1 MKLSG
6 IALLFLSLTNH
17 SSPHLCTSSSQVQ
30 PEIIKPSDSLSTARP
45 VEKSLK
51 FCCYHRCVS
60 WRQAVVYWRWDGA
73 NFHWAEDSPVQPLL
87 AVHKQEFLV
96 CACVHAKSVHACLF
110 VGTHKRVRGEK
121 QLAFIF
127 HWDTRNKNN
136 NRKKKYSTSS
146 SLRNRKGERGKHCQF
161 SCKNYHS
168 MYKNIMKNLEY
179 P

>member
-17 SSPHLCTSSSQVQ
+17 SFPHLYTKSSQVQ

-51 FCCYHRCVS
+51 FCYHCCLS

-73 NFHWAEDSPVQPLL
+73 NFHWAEDSRVQPLL

-96 CACVHAKSVHACLF
+96 CACVHAKSVHACLL
-110 VGTHKRVRGEK
+110 VGTHKRGGKR
-121 QLAFIF
+121 LAFVF
-127 HWDTRNKNN
+127 HSDTRNKNN
-136 NRKKKYSTSS
+136 DRKKKIQ
-146 SLRNRKGERGKHCQF
+146 RFIF
-161 SCKNYHS
+161 SEK
-168 MYKNIMKNLEY
+168 
-179 P
+179 

>member
-17 SSPHLCTSSSQVQ
+17 FSPHLCTKSSQVQ

-51 FCCYHRCVS
+51 FCCYHRSES

-73 NFHWAEDSPVQPLL
+73 NFHWAEDSRVQPLL
-87 AVHKQEFLV
+87 AAHKREFLV
-96 CACVHAKSVHACLF
+96 CACVHAKSVRACLL
-110 VGTHKRVRGEK
+110 VGTHKRGEK
-121 QLAFIF
+121 TLAFIF
-127 HWDTRNKNN
+127 HSDIKTMTE
-136 NRKKKYSTSS
+136 KKYGTSS
-146 SLRNRKGERGKHCQF
+146 SLRNREAQRGKCCQF

-168 MYKNIMKNLEY
+168 MDENIIKSLGY

>member
-73 NFHWAEDSPVQPLL
+73 NFHWAEDSRVQPLL

-96 CACVHAKSVHACLF
+96 CACVHVKSVHACLF
-110 VGTHKRVRGEK
+110 VGTHKCVCGEK

-136 NRKKKYSTSS
+136 NRKKNTALHLLWEIEKERAGSTASF
-146 SLRNRKGERGKHCQF
+146 LVRTIIAC
-161 SCKNYHS
+161 
-168 MYKNIMKNLEY
+168 MKT
-179 P
+179 